1 MKETILTI
9 LNYLSSAVS
18 VAGFVVVA
26 KVILKKLANFT
37 DIKERLKALIRK
49 VADQQEESEKLRKQI
64 ASLQMQ
70 LKGHKKNGKESVQ
83 KN

>member
-26 KVILKKLANFT
+26 KVILKKLADFT
-37 DIKERLKALIRK
+37 AIKERLNVLIKK
-49 VADQQEESEKLRKQI
+49 VVDQQEESEKLRKQI

-70 LKGHKKNGKESVQ
+70 LKGHKENGKESI
-83 KN
+83 KEN

>member
-9 LNYLSSAVS
+9 LNYISSAVS

-26 KVILKKLANFT
+26 KVILNKFADFT
-37 DIKERLKALIRK
+37 DIKQRLNVLIKK
-49 VADQQEESEKLRKQI
+49 VGDQQEENEKLRKQI

-70 LKGHKKNGKESVQ
+70 LKGHKQNGKESI
-83 KN
+83 KEN